1 MIDLPLIKLQMTF
14 EDDSFNAVIDKGILD
29 NLMRCHQDDSSSGD
43 TQEQAPTATTSAL
56 MFGHIRRILKFG
68 GRYICISLA
77 QERETKALVDYFS
90 NE

>member
-29 NLMRCHQDDSSSGD
+29 NLMRCHQDDSSSSGD
-43 TQEQAPTATTSAL
+43 TQASTSTSAL
-56 MFGHIRRILKFG
+56 MFGHIHRILKLG

-77 QERETKALVDYFS
+77 QEHVTKALVDYFS